1 MYDGPALIIQMMQTR
16 PVKAGSSL
24 DIQAAFVKAAEG
36 VPFESTPKVAQ
47 TYDPLFGPS
56 MEKVVGIT
64 DHYHA
69 TVGGLEYDISGR
81 YSSSGRFKYGGP

>member
-1 MYDGPALIIQMMQTR
+1 MDI
-16 PVKAGSSL
+16 KAE
-24 DIQAAFVKAAEG
+24 FVKAPQG
-36 VPFESTPKVAQ
+36 VPLESSPKVAQ

-69 TVGGLEYDISGR
+69 TVGGLQYDISGR
-81 YSSSGRFKYGGP
+81 YSSSGRFKYSGGP

>member
-1 MYDGPALIIQMMQTR
+1 MPGLHVEGIEGKDATPAGIRHSKLCQGHDGRVQPHQ
-16 PVKAGSSL
+16 K
-24 DIQAAFVKAAEG
+24 D
-36 VPFESTPKVAQ
+36 AQ
-47 TYDPLFGPS
+47 IYDPLFGPL

-64 DHYHA
+64 DHYQA

>member
-1 MYDGPALIIQMMQTR
+1 M
-16 PVKAGSSL
+16 
-24 DIQAAFVKAAEG
+24 DIKAAFVKAPEG
-36 VPFESTPKVAQ
+36 VPFESSPKVAE

-81 YSSSGRFKYGGP
+81 YSSSGRFKYGGPHHLFF

>member
-1 MYDGPALIIQMMQTR
+1 
-16 PVKAGSSL
+16 
-24 DIQAAFVKAAEG
+24 
-36 VPFESTPKVAQ
+36 
-47 TYDPLFGPS
+47 

-81 YSSSGRFKYGGP
+81 YSSSGRFKYAGP